1 MTSKEKQRGR
11 TSWGSIIFYV
21 FIAGLIFGWFDDD
34 DGNIS
39 IDATVTTIEKKI
51 TELGGDKTL
60 SSVKEF
66 VEEKTQEI
74 KIKKEALKADT
85 KSTRDNLKAE
95 HISNRLRDK
104 SKAIQEPI
112 PDHLE
117 LKKHSDG
124 TIWACEPKG
133 GTCLKVIIRL

>member
-1 MTSKEKQRGR
+1 MTSKEMQRGR
-11 TSWGSIIFYV
+11 TSWSSIIFYL

-34 DGNIS
+34 DGNVS

-51 TELGGDKTL
+51 IELDGDEAL
-60 SSVKEF
+60 SSIKEF
-66 VEEKTQEI
+66 VKEKTKEI
-74 KIKKEALKADT
+74 KEEAHKVDT
-85 KSTRDNLKAE
+85 KSTRGNLKAE

-104 SKAIQEPI
+104 SKTIQEPI
-112 PDHLE
+112 PEHLE

-133 GTCLKVIIRL
+133 VCLKVIE